1 MDFLGLNPCERGQ
14 NQDGTSCNVG
24 NSWCLGSFINL
35 VSVISKCWNSDS
47 CDSKSVIIE
56 WDIRKSLQWQ
66 LEVLSKCCCPLK
78 FGITNE
84 WRRERPQ
91 VVRLFKMDSIQCWFW
106 LFEVC
111 VCVKV
116 RNFRSHFT
124 SLVPY
129 IHWLSKMIF
138 YMIGIR
144 RLSSLPKVVVVCV
157 TVSVWLVLRRLIQLY
172 HCHVC
177 I

>member
-1 MDFLGLNPCERGQ
+1 MSGEEKGHRLFVSSKWTVFSAGFDFLR
-14 NQDGTSCNVG
+14 
-24 NSWCLGSFINL
+24 
-35 VSVISKCWNSDS
+35 
-47 CDSKSVIIE
+47 
-56 WDIRKSLQWQ
+56 
-66 LEVLSKCCCPLK
+66 
-78 FGITNE
+78 
-84 WRRERPQ
+84 
-91 VVRLFKMDSIQCWFW
+91 
-106 LFEVC
+106 C

-157 TVSVWLVLRRLIQLY
+157 TVSV
-172 HCHVC
+172 
-177 I
+177 